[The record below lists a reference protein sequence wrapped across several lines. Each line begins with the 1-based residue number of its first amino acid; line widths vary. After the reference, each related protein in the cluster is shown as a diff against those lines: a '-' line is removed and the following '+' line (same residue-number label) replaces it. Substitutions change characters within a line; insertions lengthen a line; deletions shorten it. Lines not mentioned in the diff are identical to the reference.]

1 MTDEAKALVERLRGD
16 WPEILVEKHW
26 MMDSDAID
34 KQREEA
40 ADLIETQAR
49 EIEQWRVD
57 YNEAALD
64 VERLTKWKPIETAP
78 DDDWFLAAIEV
89 RHKNGGHWWEY
100 HVVWLDDETGDIHAD
115 CEQGWSITDY
125 SHWMALPNAP
135 YPLNAARAA
144 LAGDSHDQ

>member
-1 MTDEAKALVERLRGD
+1 MADEAKALVERLREDVNETDTWGRKKN
-16 WPEILVEKHW
+16 WTE
-26 MMDSDAID
+26 
-34 KQREEA
+34 QRSERRKA

-49 EIEQWRVD
+49 EVEQWKVD
-57 YNEAALD
+57 YTEAALD
-64 VERLTKWKPIETAP
+64 VERLTKWKPIGTAP

-100 HVVWLDDETGDIHAD
+100 HVVWLDDETGDIHTD

-125 SHWMALPNAP
+125 SHWMALPDAP

-144 LAGDSHDQ
+144 LGESHDQ

>member
-1 MTDEAKALVERLRGD
+1 MIDEAKALVERLRGD

-49 EIEQWRVD
+49 EIERLRVECEFIASVTASPLINPLEVGFRHSPLTQRERETR
-57 YNEAALD
+57 YMEAC
-64 VERLTKWKPIETAP
+64 
-78 DDDWFLAAIEV
+78 AIA
-89 RHKNGGHWWEY
+89 Y
-100 HVVWLDDETGDIHAD
+100 
-115 CEQGWSITDY
+115 QS
-125 SHWMALPNAP
+125 
-135 YPLNAARAA
+135 ARAA

>member
-49 EIEQWRVD
+49 EIERLRG
-57 YNEAALD
+57 ALD
-64 VERLTKWKPIETAP
+64 WYEKQANDCRKITREGDDARYALDRDGGER
-78 DDDWFLAAIEV
+78 
-89 RHKNGGHWWEY
+89 
-100 HVVWLDDETGDIHAD
+100 
-115 CEQGWSITDY
+115 
-125 SHWMALPNAP
+125 
-135 YPLNAARAA
+135 ARAA
-144 LAGDSHDQ
+144 LAGDSLHNSTGEQDND

>member
-49 EIEQWRVD
+49 EIERLRGALGFAMRTL
-57 YNEAALD
+57 EA
-64 VERLTKWKPIETAP
+64 EGFS
-78 DDDWFLAAIEV
+78 DD
-89 RHKNGGHWWEY
+89 GP
-100 HVVWLDDETGDIHAD
+100 T
-115 CEQGWSITDY
+115 
-125 SHWMALPNAP
+125 
-135 YPLNAARAA
+135 LNRIRAA
-144 LAGDSHDQ
+144 LAGDSHVAD

>member
-49 EIEQWRVD
+49 EIERLR
-57 YNEAALD
+57 AALQSVVNACD
-64 VERLTKWKPIETAP
+64 QGKLAPLGGPCGMTIEAQIRGSVYNRVPAWPVEE
-78 DDDWFLAAIEV
+78 
-89 RHKNGGHWWEY
+89 
-100 HVVWLDDETGDIHAD
+100 
-115 CEQGWSITDY
+115 
-125 SHWMALPNAP
+125 
-135 YPLNAARAA
+135 ARAA

>member
-1 MTDEAKALVERLRGD
+1 MSEELIKRLR
-16 WPEILVEKHW
+16 EKLA
-26 MMDSDAID
+26 DSLLAGLPYNRDGG
-34 KQREEA
+34 EA

-49 EIEQWRVD
+49 EIEQWKVD
-57 YNEAALD
+57 YTEAALD
-64 VERLTKWKPIETAP
+64 VERLTKWKPIGTAP

-100 HVVWLDDETGDIHAD
+100 HVVWLDDETGDIHTD

-125 SHWMALPNAP
+125 SHWMALPDAP

-144 LAGDSHDQ
+144 LGESHD